1 MCVEAKV
8 TTAFE
13 FATTPLTLLSA
24 TKRKNSPSKNTCELF
39 LGYEFFLVMFR
50 LKKTIDV

>member
-24 TKRKNSPSKNTCELF
+24 KKCKNSPSKNACVN
-39 LGYEFFLVMFR
+39 FFLIMNFFGNILV
-50 LKKTIDV
+50 KKTVDF